1 MNKLTHEE
9 EKILKYGKITNTI
22 AKDIGE
28 LIETR
33 LEEEEITIAV
43 VVAPHLKHE
52 GPDIDKLNQNLR
64 NGYFLHPKIT
74 KTEKNIKNVYHGV
87 SPFIRFRNRKFNSK

>member
-52 GPDIDKLNQNLR
+52 GPDIDK
-64 NGYFLHPKIT
+64 YS
-74 KTEKNIKNVYHGV
+74 YY
-87 SPFIRFRNRKFNSK
+87 